1 MENWDLSF
9 IGNTDLRWEENDIR
23 KIETPDVMDNGYGI
37 NNLLIYKWIAT
48 DMQSPLNWA
57 LMI

>member
-9 IGNTDLRWEENDIR
+9 IGNTDLRWEENDIH